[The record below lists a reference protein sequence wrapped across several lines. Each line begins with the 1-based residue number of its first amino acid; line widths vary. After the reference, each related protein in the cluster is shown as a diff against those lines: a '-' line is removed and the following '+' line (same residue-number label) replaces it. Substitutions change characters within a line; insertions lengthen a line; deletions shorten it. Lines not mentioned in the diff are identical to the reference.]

1 MSEEDY
7 VSFKSIKLLKEK
19 VMQKIMFNDK
29 YGLTKA
35 VLEGRKTQT
44 RRIIKVDEDK
54 LDDFRENY
62 YNFTL
67 DDLEGKD
74 LLDAYFVNNP
84 QKLPYRI
91 GDIIAV
97 AQAYHDFYNDEYNP
111 VMFPSGAGWLNKMF
125 VKADLMPHQIII
137 TNVRI
142 KHLQDI
148 SNDDCL
154 REGVIYSDKYS
165 LPYGIM
171 DVKAPNGVFFY
182 YSTPREAFAALIDK
196 VNGKGTWNKNP
207 YVWVYD
213 FKLVE

>member
-1 MSEEDY
+1 M
-7 VSFKSIKLLKEK
+7 K
-19 VMQKIMFNDK
+19 KIMFYDK

-54 LDDFRENY
+54 LNDFRENY

-67 DDLEGKD
+67 DNLEGKD

-142 KHLQDI
+142 ERLQDI
-148 SNDDCL
+148 SYKDCL
-154 REGVIYSDKYS
+154 AEGLHADIDPMNPICNIFTFHGATQWY
-165 LPYGIM
+165 
-171 DVKAPNGVFFY
+171 FH
-182 YSTPREAFAALIDK
+182 PREAYAVLIDK
-196 VNGKGTWNKNP
+196 VSGKGTWNKNP

-213 FKLVE
+213 FELVK